1 MSRIDIGEIRD
12 FAFQLRS
19 ANQTGRNIIQGIKT
33 TVTNYI
39 EDGSLKGKAVEAS
52 KNYFQMTYIP
62 LCDTIIE
69 AMNESEE
76 RMKRYIQAFHD
87 QVDPSPN
94 AKIDADGLY
103 ELGQMIDRIE
113 SKKEALYQ
121 RLNSSTEGQ
130 MQTYRSQLA
139 TAYKQE
145 NILEKYLTFEQSHRA
160 FFDHLTDL
168 VQGIQQTVREL
179 QSNIQFNS
187 QTGSYD
193 LSKLNFAT
201 VSRMRKTLGKASA
214 TDTTI
219 YDFASY
225 SKVKQG
231 GMWILSKNGQVDIK
245 ATVAYNTASF
255 NGELPKESNQATE
268 EGELLKATLES
279 LKQNKDPITGQEISK
294 AQSFGILT
302 SLVFGYTTKAYR
314 GKKFTIPKSALKQAN
329 KANANQKMRIL
340 KNIEVSKKTREASN
354 FEEYLKREKVTLEEI
369 GGGRKLKN
377 PEIGNKLDYLFGK
390 AKGNKHNVQSSQTMQ
405 SELSKIGI
413 YDTPKSREL
422 LNSHLKNVVN
432 DSSNILKTESRS
444 YIAKEL
450 LNTPIVDYTAT
461 VRESFFKGPNGSV
474 KVESV
479 WDGDRLLTIIIKGG
493 K

>member
-12 FAFQLRS
+12 FAFQLRA
-19 ANQTGRNIIQGIKT
+19 ANQTGRKIIQGIKT

-39 EDGSLKGKAVEAS
+39 EDGSLKGKAVESS
-52 KNYFQMTYIP
+52 KNYYQMTYIP

-76 RMKRYIQAFHD
+76 RLKRYIQDFHD

-94 AKIDADGLY
+94 AKIDAEGLY

-121 RLNSSTEGQ
+121 RMNSSTEGQ

-145 NILEKYLTFEQSHRA
+145 NILEKYLAFEQSHGA

-179 QSNIQFNS
+179 QSNIQFDS

-225 SKVKQG
+225 SQVKQG
-231 GMWILSKNGQVDIK
+231 GMWILSKDGKVDIK
-245 ATVAYNTASF
+245 ATEAYNTASF
-255 NGELPKESNQATE
+255 NGELPKDSNQATE

-279 LKQNKDPITGQEISK
+279 LKQNKDSITGQEISK

-302 SLVFGYTTKAYR
+302 SLVFGYTTKKYR
-314 GKKFTIPKSALKQAN
+314 GKKLSISKSELEKIKNASESALPKSSIGIAQSRINIANGPTRFSSSDNAGFNHIVDRHFNPNRNAGQFTISQDK
-329 KANANQKMRIL
+329 L
-340 KNIEVSKKTREASN
+340 KNILSSKETVEIEVKEIPGN
-354 FEEYLKREKVTLEEI
+354 QFERIINI
-369 GGGRKLKN
+369 GETAGTIKPSI
-377 PEIGNKLDYLFGK
+377 PEN
-390 AKGNKHNVQSSQTMQ
+390 
-405 SELSKIGI
+405 
-413 YDTPKSREL
+413 
-422 LNSHLKNVVN
+422 
-432 DSSNILKTESRS
+432 
-444 YIAKEL
+444 
-450 LNTPIVDYTAT
+450 
-461 VRESFFKGPNGSV
+461 
-474 KVESV
+474 
-479 WDGDRLLTIIIKGG
+479 GG
-493 K
+493 KPTNYIRILTDKAGNLITAYPIPKP

>member
-12 FAFQLRS
+12 FAFQLRA
-19 ANQTGRNIIQGIKT
+19 ANQTGRKIIQGVKT

-39 EDGSLKGKAVEAS
+39 EDGSLKGKAVESS
-52 KNYFQMTYIP
+52 KNYYQMTYIP
-62 LCDTIIE
+62 LCDTITE

-76 RMKRYIQAFHD
+76 RLKRYIQDFHD

-94 AKIDADGLY
+94 AKIDAEGLY

-121 RLNSSTEGQ
+121 RMNSSTEGQ

-145 NILEKYLTFEQSHRA
+145 NILEKYLAFEQSHGA

-187 QTGSYD
+187 QTGGYD

-201 VSRMRKTLGKASA
+201 VNRMRKTLGKASA

-219 YDFASY
+219 YDFAAY

-231 GMWILSKNGQVDIK
+231 GMWILSKDGKVDIK
-245 ATVAYNTASF
+245 ATEAYNTASF
-255 NGELPKESNQATE
+255 NGELPKENNQATE

-302 SLVFGYTTKAYR
+302 SLVFGYTTKKYR
-314 GKKFTIPKSALKQAN
+314 GKKLSISKSELEKIKNASESALPKSSIGIAQSRINIANGPTRFSSSDNAGFNHIVDRHFNPNRNAGQFTISQDK
-329 KANANQKMRIL
+329 L
-340 KNIEVSKKTREASN
+340 KNILSSKETVEIEVKEIPGN
-354 FEEYLKREKVTLEEI
+354 QFERIINI
-369 GGGRKLKN
+369 GETAGTIKPSI
-377 PEIGNKLDYLFGK
+377 PEN
-390 AKGNKHNVQSSQTMQ
+390 
-405 SELSKIGI
+405 
-413 YDTPKSREL
+413 
-422 LNSHLKNVVN
+422 
-432 DSSNILKTESRS
+432 
-444 YIAKEL
+444 
-450 LNTPIVDYTAT
+450 
-461 VRESFFKGPNGSV
+461 
-474 KVESV
+474 
-479 WDGDRLLTIIIKGG
+479 GG
-493 K
+493 KPTNYIRILTDKAGNLITAYPIPKP

>member
-1 MSRIDIGEIRD
+1 MSRIDIGEIQD
-12 FAFQLRS
+12 FAFQLRA
-19 ANQTGRNIIQGIKT
+19 ANQTGRKIIQGIKT

-52 KNYFQMTYIP
+52 KNYYQMTYIP
-62 LCDTIIE
+62 LCDTITE

-76 RMKRYIQAFHD
+76 RLKRYIQDFHD

-121 RLNSSTEGQ
+121 RMNSSTEGQ

-145 NILEKYLTFEQSHRA
+145 NILEKYLAFEQSHGA
-160 FFDHLTDL
+160 FFDHLADL

-179 QSNIQFNS
+179 QSNIQFDS

-219 YDFASY
+219 YDFAAY

-231 GMWILSKNGQVDIK
+231 GMWILSKDGKVDIK
-245 ATVAYNTASF
+245 ATEAYNTASF
-255 NGELPKESNQATE
+255 NGELPKENNQATE

-302 SLVFGYTTKAYR
+302 SLVFGYTTKKYR
-314 GKKFTIPKSALKQAN
+314 GKKLSISKSELEKIKNASESALPKSSIGIAQSRINIANGPTRFSSSDNAGFNHIVDRHFNPNRNAGQFTISQDK
-329 KANANQKMRIL
+329 L
-340 KNIEVSKKTREASN
+340 KNILSSKETVEIEVKEIPGN
-354 FEEYLKREKVTLEEI
+354 QFERIINI
-369 GGGRKLKN
+369 GETAGTIKPSI
-377 PEIGNKLDYLFGK
+377 PEN
-390 AKGNKHNVQSSQTMQ
+390 
-405 SELSKIGI
+405 
-413 YDTPKSREL
+413 
-422 LNSHLKNVVN
+422 
-432 DSSNILKTESRS
+432 
-444 YIAKEL
+444 
-450 LNTPIVDYTAT
+450 
-461 VRESFFKGPNGSV
+461 
-474 KVESV
+474 
-479 WDGDRLLTIIIKGG
+479 GG
-493 K
+493 KPTNYIRILTDKAGNLITAYPIPKP

>member
-12 FAFQLRS
+12 FAFQLRA
-19 ANQTGRNIIQGIKT
+19 ANQTGRKIIQGVKT

-39 EDGSLKGKAVEAS
+39 EDGSLKGKAVEKS
-52 KNYFQMTYIP
+52 KNYYQMTYIP
-62 LCDTIIE
+62 LCDTITE

-76 RMKRYIQAFHD
+76 RLKRYIQDFHD

-121 RLNSSTEGQ
+121 RMNSSTEGQ
-130 MQTYRSQLA
+130 MQTYRSLLA

-145 NILEKYLTFEQSHRA
+145 NILEKYLAFEQSHGA

-187 QTGSYD
+187 QTGGYD

-201 VSRMRKTLGKASA
+201 VNRMRKTLGKASA

-219 YDFASY
+219 YDFAAY

-231 GMWILSKNGQVDIK
+231 GMWVLSKDGKVDIK
-245 ATVAYNTASF
+245 ATEAYNTASF
-255 NGELPKESNQATE
+255 NGELPKENNQATE

-294 AQSFGILT
+294 AQGFGILT
-302 SLVFGYTTKAYR
+302 SLVFGYTTKKYR
-314 GKKFTIPKSALKQAN
+314 GKKLSISKCELEKIKNASESALPKSSIGIAQSRINIANGPTRFSSSDNAGFNHIVDRHFNPNRNAGQFTISQDK
-329 KANANQKMRIL
+329 L
-340 KNIEVSKKTREASN
+340 KNILSSKETVEIEVKEIPGN
-354 FEEYLKREKVTLEEI
+354 QFERIINI
-369 GGGRKLKN
+369 GETAGTIKPSI
-377 PEIGNKLDYLFGK
+377 PEN
-390 AKGNKHNVQSSQTMQ
+390 
-405 SELSKIGI
+405 
-413 YDTPKSREL
+413 
-422 LNSHLKNVVN
+422 
-432 DSSNILKTESRS
+432 
-444 YIAKEL
+444 
-450 LNTPIVDYTAT
+450 
-461 VRESFFKGPNGSV
+461 
-474 KVESV
+474 
-479 WDGDRLLTIIIKGG
+479 GG
-493 K
+493 KPTNYIRILTDKAGNLITAYPIPKP

>member
-12 FAFQLRS
+12 FAFQLRA
-19 ANQTGRNIIQGIKT
+19 ANQTGRKIIQGIKT

-39 EDGSLKGKAVEAS
+39 EDGSLKGKAVESS
-52 KNYFQMTYIP
+52 KNYYQMTYIP
-62 LCDTIIE
+62 LCDTIIK

-76 RMKRYIQAFHD
+76 RLKRYIQDFHD

-94 AKIDADGLY
+94 AKIDAEGLY

-121 RLNSSTEGQ
+121 RMNSSTEGQ

-145 NILEKYLTFEQSHRA
+145 NILEKYLAFEQSHGA

-179 QSNIQFNS
+179 QSNIQFDS

-225 SKVKQG
+225 SQVKQG
-231 GMWILSKNGQVDIK
+231 GMWILSKDGKVDIK
-245 ATVAYNTASF
+245 ATEAYNTASF
-255 NGELPKESNQATE
+255 NGELPKDSNQATE

-302 SLVFGYTTKAYR
+302 SLVFGYTTKKYR
-314 GKKFTIPKSALKQAN
+314 GKKLSISKSELEKIKNASESALPKSSIGIAQSRINIANGPTRFSSSDNAGFNHIVDRHFNPNRNAGQFTISQDK
-329 KANANQKMRIL
+329 L
-340 KNIEVSKKTREASN
+340 KNILSSKETVEIEVKEIPGN
-354 FEEYLKREKVTLEEI
+354 QFERIINI
-369 GGGRKLKN
+369 GETAGTIKPSI
-377 PEIGNKLDYLFGK
+377 PEN
-390 AKGNKHNVQSSQTMQ
+390 
-405 SELSKIGI
+405 
-413 YDTPKSREL
+413 
-422 LNSHLKNVVN
+422 
-432 DSSNILKTESRS
+432 
-444 YIAKEL
+444 
-450 LNTPIVDYTAT
+450 
-461 VRESFFKGPNGSV
+461 
-474 KVESV
+474 
-479 WDGDRLLTIIIKGG
+479 GG
-493 K
+493 KPTNYIRILTDKAGNLITAYPIPKP

>member
-1 MSRIDIGEIRD
+1 MSRIDIEEIRD
-12 FAFQLRS
+12 FAFQLRA
-19 ANQTGRNIIQGIKT
+19 ANQTGRKIIQGIKT

-39 EDGSLKGKAVEAS
+39 EDGSLKGKAVESS
-52 KNYFQMTYIP
+52 KNYYQMTYIP
-62 LCDTIIE
+62 LCDTITE

-76 RMKRYIQAFHD
+76 RLKRYIQDFHD

-121 RLNSSTEGQ
+121 RMNSSTEGQ

-145 NILEKYLTFEQSHRA
+145 NILEKYLAFEQSHGA

-179 QSNIQFNS
+179 QSNIQFDS

-201 VSRMRKTLGKASA
+201 VNRMRKTLEKASA

-219 YDFASY
+219 YDFAAY

-231 GMWILSKNGQVDIK
+231 GMWILSKDGKVDIK
-245 ATVAYNTASF
+245 ATEAYNTASF
-255 NGELPKESNQATE
+255 NGELSKESNQATE

-302 SLVFGYTTKAYR
+302 SLVFGYATKGYR
-314 GKKFTIPKSALKQAN
+314 GKKLTISKSAL
-329 KANANQKMRIL
+329 I
-340 KNIEVSKKTREASN
+340 
-354 FEEYLKREKVTLEEI
+354 
-369 GGGRKLKN
+369 KLKK
-377 PEIGNKLDYLFGK
+377 ERAVFEGNKK
-390 AKGNKHNVQSSQTMQ
+390 VNRNNKFKFCENV
-405 SELSKIGI
+405 
-413 YDTPKSREL
+413 R
-422 LNSHLKNVVN
+422 NHLKNVEKVN
-432 DSSNILKTESRS
+432 IKKGVIGGHNINEFNNALKKQGVDIEELILSKKPHPTIEGIYEIEYRIPKKNIAGNIAEPISYKKIDTPKTVYDPSVFSETEIYNLGVEAMQSGKIIDKRVEGIASNGLKFIGYLDNTGKVKNFFPIL
-444 YIAKEL
+444 
-450 LNTPIVDYTAT
+450 D
-461 VRESFFKGPNGSV
+461 
-474 KVESV
+474 
-479 WDGDRLLTIIIKGG
+479 
-493 K
+493 

>member
-12 FAFQLRS
+12 FAFQLRA
-19 ANQTGRNIIQGIKT
+19 ANQTGRKIIQGIKT

-39 EDGSLKGKAVEAS
+39 EDGSLKGKAVESS
-52 KNYFQMTYIP
+52 KNYYQMTYIP
-62 LCDTIIE
+62 LCDTITE

-76 RMKRYIQAFHD
+76 RLKRYIQDFHD

-121 RLNSSTEGQ
+121 RMNSSTEGQ
-130 MQTYRSQLA
+130 MQTYLSQLA

-145 NILEKYLTFEQSHRA
+145 NILEKYLAFEQSHGA

-201 VSRMRKTLGKASA
+201 VNRMRKTLGKAGA

-231 GMWILSKNGQVDIK
+231 GMWILSKDGKVDIK
-245 ATVAYNTASF
+245 ATEAYNTASF
-255 NGELPKESNQATE
+255 NGELPKDSNQATE

-302 SLVFGYTTKAYR
+302 SLVFGYTTKKYR
-314 GKKFTIPKSALKQAN
+314 GKKLSISKSELEKIKNASESALPKSSIGIAQSRINIAKGPIRFSSSDNAGFNHIVDRHFNPNRNAGQFTISQDK
-329 KANANQKMRIL
+329 L
-340 KNIEVSKKTREASN
+340 KNILSSKETVEIEVKEIPGN
-354 FEEYLKREKVTLEEI
+354 QFERIINI
-369 GGGRKLKN
+369 GETAGTIKPSI
-377 PEIGNKLDYLFGK
+377 PEN
-390 AKGNKHNVQSSQTMQ
+390 
-405 SELSKIGI
+405 
-413 YDTPKSREL
+413 
-422 LNSHLKNVVN
+422 
-432 DSSNILKTESRS
+432 
-444 YIAKEL
+444 
-450 LNTPIVDYTAT
+450 
-461 VRESFFKGPNGSV
+461 
-474 KVESV
+474 
-479 WDGDRLLTIIIKGG
+479 GG
-493 K
+493 KPTNYIRILTDKAGNLITAYPIPKP

>member
-12 FAFQLRS
+12 FAFQLRA
-19 ANQTGRNIIQGIKT
+19 ANQTGRKIIQGIKT

-39 EDGSLKGKAVEAS
+39 EDGSLKGKAVESS
-52 KNYFQMTYIP
+52 KNYYQMTYIP

-76 RMKRYIQAFHD
+76 RLKRYIQDFHD

-121 RLNSSTEGQ
+121 RMNSSTEGQ

-145 NILEKYLTFEQSHRA
+145 NILEKYLAFEQSHGA

-179 QSNIQFNS
+179 QSNIQFDS

-219 YDFASY
+219 YDFAAY

-231 GMWILSKNGQVDIK
+231 GMWILSKDGKVDIK
-245 ATVAYNTASF
+245 ATEAYNTASF
-255 NGELPKESNQATE
+255 NGELPKENNQATE

-302 SLVFGYTTKAYR
+302 SLVFGYTTKKYR
-314 GKKFTIPKSALKQAN
+314 GKKLSISKSELEKIKNASESALPKSSIGIAQSRINIANGPTRFSSSGNAGFNHIVDRHFNPNRNAGQFTISQDK
-329 KANANQKMRIL
+329 L
-340 KNIEVSKKTREASN
+340 KNILSSKETVEIEVKEIPGN
-354 FEEYLKREKVTLEEI
+354 QFERIINI
-369 GGGRKLKN
+369 GETAGTIKPSI
-377 PEIGNKLDYLFGK
+377 PEN
-390 AKGNKHNVQSSQTMQ
+390 
-405 SELSKIGI
+405 
-413 YDTPKSREL
+413 
-422 LNSHLKNVVN
+422 
-432 DSSNILKTESRS
+432 
-444 YIAKEL
+444 
-450 LNTPIVDYTAT
+450 
-461 VRESFFKGPNGSV
+461 
-474 KVESV
+474 
-479 WDGDRLLTIIIKGG
+479 GG
-493 K
+493 KPTNYIRILTDKAGNLITAYPIPKP

>member
-1 MSRIDIGEIRD
+1 MSRIDIGEIQD
-12 FAFQLRS
+12 FAFQLRA
-19 ANQTGRNIIQGIKT
+19 ANQTGRKIIQGIKT

-62 LCDTIIE
+62 LCDTITE

-76 RMKRYIQAFHD
+76 RLKRYIQDFHD

-121 RLNSSTEGQ
+121 RMNSSTEGQ

-145 NILEKYLTFEQSHRA
+145 NILEKYLAFEQSHGA

-201 VSRMRKTLGKASA
+201 VNRMRKTLGKASA

-231 GMWILSKNGQVDIK
+231 GMWILSKDGKVDIK
-245 ATVAYNTASF
+245 ATEAYNTASF
-255 NGELPKESNQATE
+255 NGELPKDSNQATE

-302 SLVFGYTTKAYR
+302 SLVFGYTTKKYR
-314 GKKFTIPKSALKQAN
+314 GKKLSISKSELEKIKNASESALPKSSIGIAQSRINIAKGPTRFSSSDNAGFNHIVDRHFNPNRNAGQFTISQDK
-329 KANANQKMRIL
+329 L
-340 KNIEVSKKTREASN
+340 KNILSSKETVEIEVKEIPGN
-354 FEEYLKREKVTLEEI
+354 QFERIINI
-369 GGGRKLKN
+369 GETAGTIKPSI
-377 PEIGNKLDYLFGK
+377 PEN
-390 AKGNKHNVQSSQTMQ
+390 
-405 SELSKIGI
+405 
-413 YDTPKSREL
+413 
-422 LNSHLKNVVN
+422 
-432 DSSNILKTESRS
+432 
-444 YIAKEL
+444 
-450 LNTPIVDYTAT
+450 
-461 VRESFFKGPNGSV
+461 
-474 KVESV
+474 
-479 WDGDRLLTIIIKGG
+479 GG
-493 K
+493 KPTNYIRILTDKAGNLITAYPIPKP

>member
-12 FAFQLRS
+12 FAFQLRA
-19 ANQTGRNIIQGIKT
+19 ANQTGRKIIQGIKT

-39 EDGSLKGKAVEAS
+39 EDGSLKGKAVESS
-52 KNYFQMTYIP
+52 KNYYQMTYIP

-76 RMKRYIQAFHD
+76 RLKRYIQDFHD
-87 QVDPSPN
+87 QVAPSPN
-94 AKIDADGLY
+94 AKIDAEGLY

-121 RLNSSTEGQ
+121 RMNSSTEGQ

-145 NILEKYLTFEQSHRA
+145 NILEKYLAFEQSHGA

-179 QSNIQFNS
+179 QSNIQFDS

-219 YDFASY
+219 YDFAAY

-231 GMWILSKNGQVDIK
+231 GMWILSKDGKVDIK
-245 ATVAYNTASF
+245 ATEAYNTASF
-255 NGELPKESNQATE
+255 NGELPKENNQATE

-302 SLVFGYTTKAYR
+302 SLVFGYTTKKYR
-314 GKKFTIPKSALKQAN
+314 GKKLSISKSELEKIKNASESALPKSSIGIAQSRINIANGPTRFSSSDNAGFNHIVDRHFNPNRNAGQFTISQDK
-329 KANANQKMRIL
+329 L
-340 KNIEVSKKTREASN
+340 KNILSSKETVEIEVKEIPGN
-354 FEEYLKREKVTLEEI
+354 QFERIINI
-369 GGGRKLKN
+369 GETAGTIKPSI
-377 PEIGNKLDYLFGK
+377 PEN
-390 AKGNKHNVQSSQTMQ
+390 
-405 SELSKIGI
+405 
-413 YDTPKSREL
+413 
-422 LNSHLKNVVN
+422 
-432 DSSNILKTESRS
+432 
-444 YIAKEL
+444 
-450 LNTPIVDYTAT
+450 
-461 VRESFFKGPNGSV
+461 
-474 KVESV
+474 
-479 WDGDRLLTIIIKGG
+479 GG
-493 K
+493 KPTNYIRILTDKAGNLITAYPIPKP

>member
-12 FAFQLRS
+12 FAFQLRA
-19 ANQTGRNIIQGIKT
+19 ANQTGRKIIQGVKT

-39 EDGSLKGKAVEAS
+39 EDGSLKGKAVESS
-52 KNYFQMTYIP
+52 KNYYQMTYIP

-76 RMKRYIQAFHD
+76 RLKRYIQDFHD

-94 AKIDADGLY
+94 AKIDAEGLY

-121 RLNSSTEGQ
+121 RMNSSTEGQ

-145 NILEKYLTFEQSHRA
+145 NILEKYLAFEQSHGA

-187 QTGSYD
+187 QTGGYD
-193 LSKLNFAT
+193 LSKLNFGT

-219 YDFASY
+219 YDFAAY

-231 GMWILSKNGQVDIK
+231 GMWILSKDGKVDIK
-245 ATVAYNTASF
+245 ATEAYNTASF
-255 NGELPKESNQATE
+255 NGESPKENNQATE

-302 SLVFGYTTKAYR
+302 SLVFGYTTKKYR
-314 GKKFTIPKSALKQAN
+314 GKKLSISKSELEKIKNASESALPKSSIGIAQSRINIANGPTRFSSSDNAGFNHIVDRHFNPNRNAGQFTISQDK
-329 KANANQKMRIL
+329 L
-340 KNIEVSKKTREASN
+340 KNILSSKETVEIEVKEIPGN
-354 FEEYLKREKVTLEEI
+354 QFERIINI
-369 GGGRKLKN
+369 GETAGTIKPSI
-377 PEIGNKLDYLFGK
+377 PEN
-390 AKGNKHNVQSSQTMQ
+390 
-405 SELSKIGI
+405 
-413 YDTPKSREL
+413 
-422 LNSHLKNVVN
+422 
-432 DSSNILKTESRS
+432 
-444 YIAKEL
+444 
-450 LNTPIVDYTAT
+450 
-461 VRESFFKGPNGSV
+461 
-474 KVESV
+474 
-479 WDGDRLLTIIIKGG
+479 GG
-493 K
+493 KPTNYIRILTDKAGNLITAYPIPKP

>member
-12 FAFQLRS
+12 FAFQLRA
-19 ANQTGRNIIQGIKT
+19 ANQTGRKIIQGIKT

-39 EDGSLKGKAVEAS
+39 EDGSLKGKAVESS
-52 KNYFQMTYIP
+52 KNYYQMTYIP
-62 LCDTIIE
+62 LCDTIIK

-76 RMKRYIQAFHD
+76 RLKRYIQDFHD

-94 AKIDADGLY
+94 AKIDAEGLY

-121 RLNSSTEGQ
+121 RMNSSTEGQ

-145 NILEKYLTFEQSHRA
+145 NILEKYLAFEQSHGA

-179 QSNIQFNS
+179 QSNIQFDS

-225 SKVKQG
+225 SQVKQG
-231 GMWILSKNGQVDIK
+231 GMWILSKDGKVDIK
-245 ATVAYNTASF
+245 ATEAYNTASF
-255 NGELPKESNQATE
+255 NGELPKENNQATE

-302 SLVFGYTTKAYR
+302 SLVFGYTTKKYR
-314 GKKFTIPKSALKQAN
+314 GKKLSISKSELEKIKNASESALPKSSIGIAQSRINIANGPTRFSSSDNAGFNHIVDRHFNPNRNAGQFTISQDK
-329 KANANQKMRIL
+329 L
-340 KNIEVSKKTREASN
+340 KNILSSKETVEIEVKEIPGN
-354 FEEYLKREKVTLEEI
+354 QFERIINIVETAGTIKPSI
-369 GGGRKLKN
+369 
-377 PEIGNKLDYLFGK
+377 PEN
-390 AKGNKHNVQSSQTMQ
+390 
-405 SELSKIGI
+405 
-413 YDTPKSREL
+413 
-422 LNSHLKNVVN
+422 
-432 DSSNILKTESRS
+432 
-444 YIAKEL
+444 
-450 LNTPIVDYTAT
+450 
-461 VRESFFKGPNGSV
+461 
-474 KVESV
+474 
-479 WDGDRLLTIIIKGG
+479 GG
-493 K
+493 KPTNYIRILTDKAGNLITAYPIPKP

>member
-1 MSRIDIGEIRD
+1 MSRIDIGEIQD
-12 FAFQLRS
+12 FAFQLRA
-19 ANQTGRNIIQGIKT
+19 ANQTGKKIIQGIKT

-39 EDGSLKGKAVEAS
+39 EDGSLKGKAVESS

-62 LCDTIIE
+62 LCDTITE

-76 RMKRYIQAFHD
+76 RLKRYIQDFHD

-121 RLNSSTEGQ
+121 RMNSSTEGQ

-145 NILEKYLTFEQSHRA
+145 NILEKYLAFEQSHGA

-187 QTGSYD
+187 QTGGYD
-193 LSKLNFAT
+193 LTKLNFAT

-231 GMWILSKNGQVDIK
+231 GMWILSKDGKVDIK
-245 ATVAYNTASF
+245 ATEAYNTASF

-302 SLVFGYTTKAYR
+302 SLVFGYTTKGYR
-314 GKKFTIPKSALKQAN
+314 GKKLTISKSAL
-329 KANANQKMRIL
+329 I
-340 KNIEVSKKTREASN
+340 
-354 FEEYLKREKVTLEEI
+354 
-369 GGGRKLKN
+369 KLKK
-377 PEIGNKLDYLFGK
+377 ERAVFEGNKKVNRNNKFKFGE
-390 AKGNKHNVQSSQTMQ
+390 NLRN
-405 SELSKIGI
+405 
-413 YDTPKSREL
+413 
-422 LNSHLKNVVN
+422 HLKNVEKVN
-432 DSSNILKTESRS
+432 IKKGVIGGHNINEFNNALKKQGVDIEELILSKKPHPTIEGIYEIEYRIPKKNIAGNIAEPISYKKIDTPKTVYDPSVFSETEMYNLGVEAMQSGKIIDKRVEGIASNGLKFIGYLDNTGKVKNFFPIL
-444 YIAKEL
+444 
-450 LNTPIVDYTAT
+450 D
-461 VRESFFKGPNGSV
+461 
-474 KVESV
+474 
-479 WDGDRLLTIIIKGG
+479 
-493 K
+493 

>member
-12 FAFQLRS
+12 FAFQLRA
-19 ANQTGRNIIQGIKT
+19 ANQTGRKIIQGVKT

-39 EDGSLKGKAVEAS
+39 EDGSLKGKAVESS
-52 KNYFQMTYIP
+52 KNYYQMTYIP

-76 RMKRYIQAFHD
+76 RLKRYIQDFHD

-94 AKIDADGLY
+94 AKIDAEGLY

-121 RLNSSTEGQ
+121 RMNSSTEGQ

-145 NILEKYLTFEQSHRA
+145 NILEKYLAFEQSHGA

-179 QSNIQFNS
+179 QSNIQFDS

-219 YDFASY
+219 YDFAAY

-231 GMWILSKNGQVDIK
+231 GMWILSKDGKVDIK
-245 ATVAYNTASF
+245 ATEAYNTASF
-255 NGELPKESNQATE
+255 NGELPKENNQATE

-302 SLVFGYTTKAYR
+302 SLVFGYTTKKYR
-314 GKKFTIPKSALKQAN
+314 GKKLSISKSELEKIKNASESALPKSSIGIAQSRINIANGPTRFSSSDNAGFNHIVDRHFNPNRNAGQFTISQDK
-329 KANANQKMRIL
+329 L
-340 KNIEVSKKTREASN
+340 KNILSSKETVEIEVKEIPGN
-354 FEEYLKREKVTLEEI
+354 QFERIINI
-369 GGGRKLKN
+369 GETAGTIKPSIPENGGKPTNYIRILT
-377 PEIGNKLDYLFGK
+377 GK
-390 AKGNKHNVQSSQTMQ
+390 AGNLITAYP
-405 SELSKIGI
+405 I
-413 YDTPKSREL
+413 PK
-422 LNSHLKNVVN
+422 
-432 DSSNILKTESRS
+432 
-444 YIAKEL
+444 
-450 LNTPIVDYTAT
+450 P
-461 VRESFFKGPNGSV
+461 
-474 KVESV
+474 
-479 WDGDRLLTIIIKGG
+479 
-493 K
+493 

>member
-12 FAFQLRS
+12 FAFQLRA
-19 ANQTGRNIIQGIKT
+19 ANQTGRKIIQGVKT

-39 EDGSLKGKAVEAS
+39 EDGSLKGKAVESS
-52 KNYFQMTYIP
+52 KNYYQMTYIP
-62 LCDTIIE
+62 LCDTITE

-76 RMKRYIQAFHD
+76 RLKRYIQDFHD

-94 AKIDADGLY
+94 AKIDAEGLY

-121 RLNSSTEGQ
+121 RMNSSTEGQ

-145 NILEKYLTFEQSHRA
+145 NILEKYLAFEQSHGA

-179 QSNIQFNS
+179 QSNIQFDS

-201 VSRMRKTLGKASA
+201 VNRMRKTLGKASA

-219 YDFASY
+219 YDFAAY

-231 GMWILSKNGQVDIK
+231 GMWVLSKDGKVDIK
-245 ATVAYNTASF
+245 ATEAYNTASF
-255 NGELPKESNQATE
+255 NGELPKDSNQATE

-302 SLVFGYTTKAYR
+302 SLVFGYTTKKYR
-314 GKKFTIPKSALKQAN
+314 GKKLSISKCELEKIKNASESALPKSSIGIAQSRINIANGPTRFSSSDNAGFNHIVDRHFNPNRNAGQFTISQDK
-329 KANANQKMRIL
+329 L
-340 KNIEVSKKTREASN
+340 KNILSSKETVEIEVKEIPGN
-354 FEEYLKREKVTLEEI
+354 QFERIINI
-369 GGGRKLKN
+369 GETAGTIKPSI
-377 PEIGNKLDYLFGK
+377 PEN
-390 AKGNKHNVQSSQTMQ
+390 
-405 SELSKIGI
+405 
-413 YDTPKSREL
+413 
-422 LNSHLKNVVN
+422 
-432 DSSNILKTESRS
+432 
-444 YIAKEL
+444 
-450 LNTPIVDYTAT
+450 
-461 VRESFFKGPNGSV
+461 
-474 KVESV
+474 
-479 WDGDRLLTIIIKGG
+479 GG
-493 K
+493 KPTNYIRILTDKAGNLITAYPIPKP

>member
-12 FAFQLRS
+12 FVFQLRA
-19 ANQTGRNIIQGIKT
+19 ANQTGRKIIEGIKT

-62 LCDTIIE
+62 LCDTITE

-76 RMKRYIQAFHD
+76 RLKRYIQDFHD

-121 RLNSSTEGQ
+121 RMNSSTEGQ

-145 NILEKYLTFEQSHRA
+145 NILEKYLAFEQSHGA

-179 QSNIQFNS
+179 QSNIQFDS

-225 SKVKQG
+225 SQVKQG
-231 GMWILSKNGQVDIK
+231 GMWILSKDGKVDIK
-245 ATVAYNTASF
+245 ATEAYNTASF
-255 NGELPKESNQATE
+255 NGELPKGNNQATE

-302 SLVFGYTTKAYR
+302 SLVFGYTTKKYR
-314 GKKFTIPKSALKQAN
+314 GKKLSISKSELEKIKNASESALPKSSIGIAQSRINIANGPTRFSSSDNAGFNHIVDRHFNPNRNAGQFTISQDK
-329 KANANQKMRIL
+329 L
-340 KNIEVSKKTREASN
+340 KNILSSKETVEIEVKEIPGN
-354 FEEYLKREKVTLEEI
+354 QFERIINI
-369 GGGRKLKN
+369 GETAGTIKPSI
-377 PEIGNKLDYLFGK
+377 PEN
-390 AKGNKHNVQSSQTMQ
+390 
-405 SELSKIGI
+405 
-413 YDTPKSREL
+413 
-422 LNSHLKNVVN
+422 
-432 DSSNILKTESRS
+432 
-444 YIAKEL
+444 
-450 LNTPIVDYTAT
+450 
-461 VRESFFKGPNGSV
+461 
-474 KVESV
+474 
-479 WDGDRLLTIIIKGG
+479 GG
-493 K
+493 KPTNYIRILTDKAGNLITAYPIPKP

>member
-12 FAFQLRS
+12 FVFQLRA
-19 ANQTGRNIIQGIKT
+19 ANQTGRKIIEGIKT

-62 LCDTIIE
+62 LCDTITE

-76 RMKRYIQAFHD
+76 RLKRYIQDFHD

-121 RLNSSTEGQ
+121 RMNSSTEGQ

-145 NILEKYLTFEQSHRA
+145 NILEKYLAFEQSHGA

-179 QSNIQFNS
+179 QSNIQFDS

-219 YDFASY
+219 YDFAAY

-231 GMWILSKNGQVDIK
+231 GMWILSKDGKVDIK
-245 ATVAYNTASF
+245 ATEAYNTASF
-255 NGELPKESNQATE
+255 NGELPKGNNQATE

-302 SLVFGYTTKAYR
+302 SLVFGYTTKKYR
-314 GKKFTIPKSALKQAN
+314 GKKLSISKSELEKIKNASESALPKSSIGIAQSRINIANGPTRFSSSDNAGFNHIVDRHFNPNRNAGQFTISQDK
-329 KANANQKMRIL
+329 L
-340 KNIEVSKKTREASN
+340 KNILSSKETVEIEVKEIPGN
-354 FEEYLKREKVTLEEI
+354 QFERIINI
-369 GGGRKLKN
+369 GETAGTIKPSI
-377 PEIGNKLDYLFGK
+377 PEN
-390 AKGNKHNVQSSQTMQ
+390 
-405 SELSKIGI
+405 
-413 YDTPKSREL
+413 
-422 LNSHLKNVVN
+422 
-432 DSSNILKTESRS
+432 
-444 YIAKEL
+444 
-450 LNTPIVDYTAT
+450 
-461 VRESFFKGPNGSV
+461 
-474 KVESV
+474 
-479 WDGDRLLTIIIKGG
+479 GG
-493 K
+493 KPTNYIRILTDKAGNLITAYPIPKP

>member
-12 FAFQLRS
+12 FAFQLHE
-19 ANQTGRNIIQGIKT
+19 ANQTGRKIVQGVKT

-52 KNYFQMTYIP
+52 KNYYQMTYIP
-62 LCDTIIE
+62 LCETIIE

-76 RMKRYIQAFHD
+76 RVKRYIQDFHD
-87 QVDPSPN
+87 QVDNSPD

-121 RLNSSTEGQ
+121 RMNSSTEGE
-130 MQTYRSQLA
+130 MQIYRSQLA
-139 TAYKQE
+139 IAYKQE
-145 NILEKYLTFEQSHRA
+145 NILEKYLAFEQSHGS

-187 QTGSYD
+187 QTGGYD

-231 GMWILSKNGQVDIK
+231 GMWILSKDGKVDIK
-245 ATVAYNTASF
+245 ATEAYNTASF

-302 SLVFGYTTKAYR
+302 SLIFGYTTKVYR

-329 KANANQKMRIL
+329 KANADQKTRIL
-340 KNIEVSKKTREASN
+340 KNIEASKKAREASN
-354 FEEYLKREKVTLEEI
+354 FEEHLKREKVALEEI
-369 GGGRKLKN
+369 DKGGKKRSRNLIDN
-377 PEIGNKLDYLFGK
+377 TDEIAKDIRNINKKYSGGIEQNNSIDNIINSASYYEDEWEQASAVTRSIAEHAFVDGNKRTAF
-390 AKGNKHNVQSSQTMQ
+390 
-405 SELSKIGI
+405 
-413 YDTPKSREL
+413 DTLNMLLEDL
-422 LNSHLKNVVN
+422 NLNSPLNASQKWDLINKLGKGDLKDV
-432 DSSNILKTESRS
+432 SEIANILK
-444 YIAKEL
+444 
-450 LNTPIVDYTAT
+450 
-461 VRESFFKGPNGSV
+461 
-474 KVESV
+474 
-479 WDGDRLLTIIIKGG
+479 G

>member
-12 FAFQLRS
+12 FVFQLRA
-19 ANQTGRNIIQGIKT
+19 ANQTGRKIIEGIKT

-62 LCDTIIE
+62 LCDTITE

-76 RMKRYIQAFHD
+76 RLKRYIQDFHD

-121 RLNSSTEGQ
+121 RMNSSTEGQ

-145 NILEKYLTFEQSHRA
+145 NILEKYLAFEQSHGA

-179 QSNIQFNS
+179 QSNIQFDS

-225 SKVKQG
+225 SQVKQG
-231 GMWILSKNGQVDIK
+231 GMWILSKDGKVDIK
-245 ATVAYNTASF
+245 ATEAYNTASF
-255 NGELPKESNQATE
+255 NGELPKENNQATE

-302 SLVFGYTTKAYR
+302 SLVFGYTTKKYR
-314 GKKFTIPKSALKQAN
+314 GKKLSISKSELEKIKNASESALPKSSIGIAQSRINIANGPTRFSSSDNAGFNHIVDRHFNPNRNAGQFTISQDK
-329 KANANQKMRIL
+329 L
-340 KNIEVSKKTREASN
+340 KNILSSKETVEIEVKEIPGN
-354 FEEYLKREKVTLEEI
+354 QFERIINI
-369 GGGRKLKN
+369 GETAGTIKPSI
-377 PEIGNKLDYLFGK
+377 PEN
-390 AKGNKHNVQSSQTMQ
+390 
-405 SELSKIGI
+405 
-413 YDTPKSREL
+413 
-422 LNSHLKNVVN
+422 
-432 DSSNILKTESRS
+432 
-444 YIAKEL
+444 
-450 LNTPIVDYTAT
+450 
-461 VRESFFKGPNGSV
+461 
-474 KVESV
+474 
-479 WDGDRLLTIIIKGG
+479 GG
-493 K
+493 KPTNYIRILTDKAGNLITAYPIPKP

>member
-12 FAFQLRS
+12 FAFQLRA
-19 ANQTGRNIIQGIKT
+19 ANQTGRKIVQGVKT

-39 EDGSLKGKAVEAS
+39 EDGSLKGKAVESS
-52 KNYFQMTYIP
+52 KNYYQMTYIP
-62 LCDTIIE
+62 LCDTITE

-76 RMKRYIQAFHD
+76 RLKRYIQDFHD

-103 ELGQMIDRIE
+103 ELVQMIDRIE

-121 RLNSSTEGQ
+121 RMNSSTEGQ

-145 NILEKYLTFEQSHRA
+145 NILEKYLAFEQSHGA

-201 VSRMRKTLGKASA
+201 VNRMRKTLGKASA

-219 YDFASY
+219 YDFAAY

-231 GMWILSKNGQVDIK
+231 GMWILSKDGKVDIK
-245 ATVAYNTASF
+245 ATEAYNTASF

-302 SLVFGYTTKAYR
+302 SLVFGYTTKGYR
-314 GKKFTIPKSALKQAN
+314 GKKLTISKSAL
-329 KANANQKMRIL
+329 I
-340 KNIEVSKKTREASN
+340 
-354 FEEYLKREKVTLEEI
+354 
-369 GGGRKLKN
+369 KLKK
-377 PEIGNKLDYLFGK
+377 ERAVFEGNKK
-390 AKGNKHNVQSSQTMQ
+390 VNRNNKFKFCENV
-405 SELSKIGI
+405 
-413 YDTPKSREL
+413 R
-422 LNSHLKNVVN
+422 NHLKNVEKVN
-432 DSSNILKTESRS
+432 IKKGVIGGHNINEFNNALKKQGVDIEELILSKKPHPTIEGIYEIEYRIPKKNIAGNIAEPISYKKIDTPKTVYDPSVFSETEIYNLGVEAMQSGKIIDKRVEGIASNGLKFIGYLDNTGKVKNFFPIL
-444 YIAKEL
+444 
-450 LNTPIVDYTAT
+450 D
-461 VRESFFKGPNGSV
+461 
-474 KVESV
+474 
-479 WDGDRLLTIIIKGG
+479 
-493 K
+493 

>member
-12 FAFQLRS
+12 FAFQLRA
-19 ANQTGRNIIQGIKT
+19 ANQTGRKIIQGVKT

-39 EDGSLKGKAVEAS
+39 EDGSLKGKAVESS
-52 KNYFQMTYIP
+52 KNYYQMTYIP
-62 LCDTIIE
+62 LCDTITE

-76 RMKRYIQAFHD
+76 RLKRYIQDFHD

-103 ELGQMIDRIE
+103 ELGQMIERIE

-121 RLNSSTEGQ
+121 RMNSSTEGQ

-145 NILEKYLTFEQSHRA
+145 NILEKYLAFEQSHGA

-187 QTGSYD
+187 QTGGYD
-193 LSKLNFAT
+193 LSKLNFGT

-219 YDFASY
+219 YDFAAY

-231 GMWILSKNGQVDIK
+231 GMWILSKDGKVDIK
-245 ATVAYNTASF
+245 ATEAYNTASF
-255 NGELPKESNQATE
+255 NGELPKENNQATE

-302 SLVFGYTTKAYR
+302 SLVFGYTTKKYR
-314 GKKFTIPKSALKQAN
+314 GKKLSISKSELEKIKNASESALPKSSIGIAQSRINIANGPTRFSSSDNAGFNHIVDRHFNPNRNAGQFTISQDK
-329 KANANQKMRIL
+329 L
-340 KNIEVSKKTREASN
+340 KNILSSKETVEIEVKEIPGN
-354 FEEYLKREKVTLEEI
+354 QFERIINI
-369 GGGRKLKN
+369 GETTGTIKPSI
-377 PEIGNKLDYLFGK
+377 PEN
-390 AKGNKHNVQSSQTMQ
+390 
-405 SELSKIGI
+405 
-413 YDTPKSREL
+413 
-422 LNSHLKNVVN
+422 
-432 DSSNILKTESRS
+432 
-444 YIAKEL
+444 
-450 LNTPIVDYTAT
+450 
-461 VRESFFKGPNGSV
+461 
-474 KVESV
+474 
-479 WDGDRLLTIIIKGG
+479 GG
-493 K
+493 KPTNYIRILTDKAGNLITAYPIPKP

>member
-12 FAFQLRS
+12 FAFQLRA
-19 ANQTGRNIIQGIKT
+19 ANQTGRKIIQGVKT

-39 EDGSLKGKAVEAS
+39 EDGSLKGKAVESS
-52 KNYFQMTYIP
+52 KNYYQMTYIP
-62 LCDTIIE
+62 LCDTITE

-76 RMKRYIQAFHD
+76 RLKRYIQDFHD

-103 ELGQMIDRIE
+103 ELGQMIERIE

-121 RLNSSTEGQ
+121 RMNSSTEGQ

-145 NILEKYLTFEQSHRA
+145 NILEKYLAFEQSHGA

-168 VQGIQQTVREL
+168 VQGIQQTIREL

-187 QTGSYD
+187 QTGGYD
-193 LSKLNFAT
+193 LSKLNFGT

-219 YDFASY
+219 YDFAAY

-231 GMWILSKNGQVDIK
+231 GMWILSKDGKVDIK
-245 ATVAYNTASF
+245 ATEAYNTASF
-255 NGELPKESNQATE
+255 NGELPKENNQATE

-302 SLVFGYTTKAYR
+302 SLVFGYTTKKYR
-314 GKKFTIPKSALKQAN
+314 GKKLSISKSELEKIKNASESALPKSSIGIAQSRINIANGPTRFSSSDNAGFNHIVDRHFNPNRNAGQFTISQDK
-329 KANANQKMRIL
+329 L
-340 KNIEVSKKTREASN
+340 KNILSSKETVEIEVKEIPGN
-354 FEEYLKREKVTLEEI
+354 QFERIINI
-369 GGGRKLKN
+369 GETAGTIKPSI
-377 PEIGNKLDYLFGK
+377 PEN
-390 AKGNKHNVQSSQTMQ
+390 
-405 SELSKIGI
+405 
-413 YDTPKSREL
+413 
-422 LNSHLKNVVN
+422 
-432 DSSNILKTESRS
+432 
-444 YIAKEL
+444 
-450 LNTPIVDYTAT
+450 
-461 VRESFFKGPNGSV
+461 
-474 KVESV
+474 
-479 WDGDRLLTIIIKGG
+479 GG
-493 K
+493 KPTNYIRILTDKAGNLITAYPIPKP

>member
-12 FAFQLRS
+12 FAFQLRA
-19 ANQTGRNIIQGIKT
+19 ANQTGRKIIQGIKT

-39 EDGSLKGKAVEAS
+39 EDGSLKGKAVESS
-52 KNYFQMTYIP
+52 KNYYQMTYIP

-76 RMKRYIQAFHD
+76 RLKRYIQDFHD

-94 AKIDADGLY
+94 AKIDAEGLY

-121 RLNSSTEGQ
+121 RMNSSTEGQ

-139 TAYKQE
+139 TAYNQE
-145 NILEKYLTFEQSHRA
+145 NILEKYLAFEQSHGA

-179 QSNIQFNS
+179 QSNIQFDS

-193 LSKLNFAT
+193 LSKLNFVT

-225 SKVKQG
+225 SQVKQG
-231 GMWILSKNGQVDIK
+231 GMWILSKDGKVDIK
-245 ATVAYNTASF
+245 ATEAYNTASF
-255 NGELPKESNQATE
+255 NGELPKDSNQATE

-302 SLVFGYTTKAYR
+302 SLVFGYTTKKYR
-314 GKKFTIPKSALKQAN
+314 GKKLSISKSELEKIKNASESALPKSSIGIAQSRINIANGPTRFSSSDNAGFNHIVDRHFNPNRNAGQFTISQDK
-329 KANANQKMRIL
+329 L
-340 KNIEVSKKTREASN
+340 KNILSSKETVEIEVKEIPGN
-354 FEEYLKREKVTLEEI
+354 QFERIINI
-369 GGGRKLKN
+369 GETAGTIKPSI
-377 PEIGNKLDYLFGK
+377 PEN
-390 AKGNKHNVQSSQTMQ
+390 
-405 SELSKIGI
+405 
-413 YDTPKSREL
+413 
-422 LNSHLKNVVN
+422 
-432 DSSNILKTESRS
+432 
-444 YIAKEL
+444 
-450 LNTPIVDYTAT
+450 
-461 VRESFFKGPNGSV
+461 
-474 KVESV
+474 
-479 WDGDRLLTIIIKGG
+479 GG
-493 K
+493 KPTNYIRILTDKAGNLITAYPIPKL

>member
-1 MSRIDIGEIRD
+1 MSRIDIGEIQD
-12 FAFQLRS
+12 FAFQLRA
-19 ANQTGRNIIQGIKT
+19 ANQTGRKIIQGIKT

-52 KNYFQMTYIP
+52 KNYYQMTYIP
-62 LCDTIIE
+62 LCDTITE

-76 RMKRYIQAFHD
+76 RLKRYIQDFHD

-121 RLNSSTEGQ
+121 RMNSSTEGQ

-145 NILEKYLTFEQSHRA
+145 NILEKYLTFEQSHGA

-187 QTGSYD
+187 QTGGYD

-201 VSRMRKTLGKASA
+201 VNRMRKTLGKASA

-219 YDFASY
+219 YDFAAY
-225 SKVKQG
+225 NKVKQG
-231 GMWILSKNGQVDIK
+231 GMWILSKDGKVDIK
-245 ATVAYNTASF
+245 ATEAYNTASF
-255 NGELPKESNQATE
+255 NGELPKENNQATE

-302 SLVFGYTTKAYR
+302 SLVFGYTTRAYR
-314 GKKFTIPKSALKQAN
+314 GKKFTIPKSALRQAN
-329 KANANQKMRIL
+329 KANADQKTRIL
-340 KNIEVSKKTREASN
+340 KNIEISKKTREASN
-354 FEEYLKREKVTLEEI
+354 FEEHLKREKVALEEI
-369 GGGRKLKN
+369 NKGGSKQNRNLVDDMKEIAGDIRNINRKYSNGFEQNNSIDSIINSASYYNDAWEQTSAVTRSIADHAFENGNKRTAFDTLNMLLDDFNLKSPLTDSQKWDLIEKLGRK
-377 PEIGNKLDYLFGK
+377 EITD
-390 AKGNKHNVQSSQTMQ
+390 V
-405 SELSKIGI
+405 SKI
-413 YDTPKSREL
+413 T
-422 LNSHLKNVVN
+422 N
-432 DSSNILKTESRS
+432 
-444 YIAKEL
+444 
-450 LNTPIVDYTAT
+450 
-461 VRESFFKGPNGSV
+461 
-474 KVESV
+474 
-479 WDGDRLLTIIIKGG
+479 IIKG

>member
-12 FAFQLRS
+12 FAFQLRA
-19 ANQTGRNIIQGIKT
+19 ANQTGRKIIQGVKT

-39 EDGSLKGKAVEAS
+39 EDGSLKGKAVESS
-52 KNYFQMTYIP
+52 KNYYQMTYIP
-62 LCDTIIE
+62 LCDTITE

-76 RMKRYIQAFHD
+76 RLKRYIQDFHD

-121 RLNSSTEGQ
+121 RMNSSTEGQ

-145 NILEKYLTFEQSHRA
+145 NILEKYLTFEQSQGA

-187 QTGSYD
+187 QTGGYD

-201 VSRMRKTLGKASA
+201 VNRMRKTLGKASA

-219 YDFASY
+219 YDFAAY

-231 GMWILSKNGQVDIK
+231 GMWILSKDGKVDIK
-245 ATVAYNTASF
+245 ATEAYNTASF
-255 NGELPKESNQATE
+255 NGELPKENNQATE

-279 LKQNKDPITGQEISK
+279 LKQNKDPIIGQEISK

-302 SLVFGYTTKAYR
+302 SLVFGYATKGYR
-314 GKKFTIPKSALKQAN
+314 GKKLTISKSAL
-329 KANANQKMRIL
+329 I
-340 KNIEVSKKTREASN
+340 
-354 FEEYLKREKVTLEEI
+354 
-369 GGGRKLKN
+369 KLKK
-377 PEIGNKLDYLFGK
+377 ERAVFEGNKK
-390 AKGNKHNVQSSQTMQ
+390 VNRNNKFKFCENV
-405 SELSKIGI
+405 
-413 YDTPKSREL
+413 R
-422 LNSHLKNVVN
+422 NHLKNVEKVN
-432 DSSNILKTESRS
+432 IKKGVIGGHNVNEFNNALKKQGVDIEELILSKKPHPTIEGIYEIEYRIPKKNIAGNIAEPISYKKIDTPKTVYDPSVFSETEIYNLGVEAMQSGKIIDKRVEGIASNGLKFIGYLDNTGKVKNFFPIL
-444 YIAKEL
+444 
-450 LNTPIVDYTAT
+450 D
-461 VRESFFKGPNGSV
+461 
-474 KVESV
+474 
-479 WDGDRLLTIIIKGG
+479 
-493 K
+493 

>member
-12 FAFQLRS
+12 FAFQLRA
-19 ANQTGRNIIQGIKT
+19 ANQTGRKIIQGVKT

-39 EDGSLKGKAVEAS
+39 EDGSLKGKAVESS
-52 KNYFQMTYIP
+52 KNYYQMTYIP

-76 RMKRYIQAFHD
+76 RLKRYIQDFHD

-94 AKIDADGLY
+94 AKIDAEGLY

-121 RLNSSTEGQ
+121 RMNSSTEGQ

-145 NILEKYLTFEQSHRA
+145 NILEKYLAFEQSHGA

-179 QSNIQFNS
+179 QSNIQFDS

-219 YDFASY
+219 YDFAAY

-231 GMWILSKNGQVDIK
+231 GMWILSKDGKVDIK
-245 ATVAYNTASF
+245 ATEAYNTASF
-255 NGELPKESNQATE
+255 NGELPKENNQATE

-294 AQSFGILT
+294 AQIFGILT
-302 SLVFGYTTKAYR
+302 SLVFGYTTKKYR
-314 GKKFTIPKSALKQAN
+314 GKKLSISKSELEKIKNASESALPKSSIGIAQSRINIANGPTRFSSSDNAGFNHIVDRHFNPNRNAGQFTISQDK
-329 KANANQKMRIL
+329 L
-340 KNIEVSKKTREASN
+340 KNILSSKETVEIEVKEIPGN
-354 FEEYLKREKVTLEEI
+354 QFERIINI
-369 GGGRKLKN
+369 GETAGTIKPSI
-377 PEIGNKLDYLFGK
+377 PEN
-390 AKGNKHNVQSSQTMQ
+390 
-405 SELSKIGI
+405 
-413 YDTPKSREL
+413 
-422 LNSHLKNVVN
+422 
-432 DSSNILKTESRS
+432 
-444 YIAKEL
+444 
-450 LNTPIVDYTAT
+450 
-461 VRESFFKGPNGSV
+461 
-474 KVESV
+474 
-479 WDGDRLLTIIIKGG
+479 GG
-493 K
+493 KPTNYIRILTDKAGNLITAYPIPKP